1 MKQTKKFIA
10 IMLIGQ
16 LFGLANSVIKVAAQ
30 EYNLT
35 IQQAPGEATSYPGTP
50 LGKTPTTRLSMRPTW
65 LSRNGSSSR
74 LAAVGQSTRQVSIC
88 L

>member
-1 MKQTKKFIA
+1 
-10 IMLIGQ
+10 MLIGQ

-35 IQQAPGEATSYPGTP
+35 IQQALGEATSYPGTS

-74 LAAVGQSTRQVSIC
+74 LAAVGQSTQQVSIC